1 MLSGPG
7 LAAGVGGGG
16 GSWFECVGEPM
27 TADGVVIL
35 GVGGPLG
42 RVCTIFSIRDGIRAL
57 FVSRVSAALVGEE
70 DPPSSKL
77 TMEARRSVRL
87 KGLYRPSMPSIMS
100 EEGLFGYVEVDVA

>member
-1 MLSGPG
+1 
-7 LAAGVGGGG
+7 
-16 GSWFECVGEPM
+16 M
-27 TADGVVIL
+27 TADGVVIF

-57 FVSRVSAALVGEE
+57 LVSRVSAALVGEE

-87 KGLYRPSMPSIMS
+87 MGLYRPSMPSMMS
-100 EEGLFGYVEVDVA
+100 EMGIFGDVEIGVR